1 MVWERGKVS
10 STDRTEGCSN
20 TVISLHMKETGWN
33 IEFYCLPERQTV
45 YVVLLVSPGDWL
57 PTFLWLVQEDFHVP
71 SSNSEIKKGPS
82 VLLPSLPPLL
92 QSFVLMVS
100 NPNSSSLMCSGFAGS
115 IRYHVLIL
123 PSACSARSCFLLF
136 HTHWQAYCP
145 SYGTQTAFYSTPLFC
160 ASIHQK
166 ILQSTLRK
174 MCCWHR
180 EQKMHPD
187 RTSRVLP
194 SASIFLSSSG
204 SAIHFAQKRQPSTT
218 RRILVMSLHRSKAI
232 LWAAVFCWWL
242 WASVNFAKICFKVRG
257 I

>member
-20 TVISLHMKETGWN
+20 TVVSLHMKETGWN

-174 MCCWHR
+174 MCCWHIG
-180 EQKMHPD
+180 
-187 RTSRVLP
+187 SRRCTQTVLLVF
-194 SASIFLSSSG
+194 FL
-204 SAIHFAQKRQPSTT
+204 
-218 RRILVMSLHRSKAI
+218 LHRFFWAVLALLFTLLTRGSLQRRDASSWCHCTEVRPFCEQLFFAGDCGQAWI
-232 LWAAVFCWWL
+232 LPK
-242 WASVNFAKICFKVRG
+242 SVLK
-257 I
+257 